1 MAGRVRLAVTGVQDQ
16 WLSGEPQFSYFVM
29 NYKRHTRFATESVEM
44 PFSGEK
50 KFGGYAELRIP
61 NNVGDLVRSMMLK
74 IKLKPLPSSSD
85 PLVSNLYNTSLAT
98 NVIKYADLRIGGQ
111 TIERITGDYIYM
123 YNQLHNNTDDLEQ
136 TMYFLTGHNNHLNVS
151 TSYDTF
157 YLNLPFYFFRHPSL
171 AIPVCAITK
180 QLVEVFIKFKDID
193 DNVSFKYTT
202 AGDVVTRET
211 TRDAEILD
219 ISMIT
224 DFFYIT
230 RAERN
235 FLLTRPMEY
244 VIQQL
249 QMSTLPF
256 KPGETEK
263 SAMLKFKHPVKELMF
278 LAKEE
283 TGPNNTIIAEDVV
296 VRSHGDDFLRR
307 GDDINGVQQYEK
319 SGWSV
324 ALSSDGTRLVVGHP
338 YYDYY
343 FDDGGTAPGTYYDAG
358 RVRVYEW
365 NGTNWDQIGQD
376 IIGPLLASPQF
387 GKSVAI
393 TPDGSRIVVGAPNHR
408 LVTGENPGL
417 FRVYEWN
424 ATNSRWEQ
432 NGSDVIGQ
440 GDFKLGQ
447 SIDISLDGSHMSVG
461 GAQGVNVYEWDVDN
475 SEWVFR
481 QLLLTANYG
490 YCSTAISSDGSRII
504 VGIPRDTPVATPGAG
519 RVRVYELDTATSEWS
534 QIGPSINGAVNDNV
548 GQSVDISSDGSRI
561 VVGALGAPSRV
572 YEWDAVNSEWDQLGQ
587 DISGVNS
594 YERFGWSVAMSSD
607 GSRIV
612 IGGLYDKTYLDAAR
626 ARVYDWDGN
635 DWIQNGNDIF
645 VSQTIAG
652 EDDAGY
658 AVAISSDGFT
668 FAVGFPYDTLV
679 EGTSVFYW
687 VGKVAVYSDLI
698 VTYTPGETI
707 IEDRLL
713 DVVSTDQTFS
723 SRFQGKRSDHRLI
736 KNIRFECNGE
746 EVFNKSGLHAAYQE
760 SLEYHTGC
768 PDPAYEFYMHSFA
781 LKPEEYYPS
790 GQLNMSRIIHKKLDV
805 ELAEVSTSRNIN
817 VDIYAINYNVLRV
830 ESGLAGLK
838 F

>member
-180 QLVEVFIKFKDID
+180 QLVEVFIKFKDVD

-249 QMSTLPF
+249 QMSTLSF

-263 SAMLKFKHPVKELMF
+263 SAMLKFKHPVREMFF
-278 LAKEE
+278 LAKEKYAPDE
-283 TGPNNTIIAEDVV
+283 VVTLKDITNTDE
-296 VRSHGDDFLRR
+296 G
-307 GDDINGVQQYEK
+307 
-319 SGWSV
+319 
-324 ALSSDGTRLVVGHP
+324 LSTR
-338 YYDYY
+338 Y
-343 FDDGGTAPGTYYDAG
+343 
-358 RVRVYEW
+358 
-365 NGTNWDQIGQD
+365 
-376 IIGPLLASPQF
+376 
-387 GKSVAI
+387 
-393 TPDGSRIVVGAPNHR
+393 
-408 LVTGENPGL
+408 
-417 FRVYEWN
+417 
-424 ATNSRWEQ
+424 
-432 NGSDVIGQ
+432 
-440 GDFKLGQ
+440 
-447 SIDISLDGSHMSVG
+447 
-461 GAQGVNVYEWDVDN
+461 
-475 SEWVFR
+475 
-481 QLLLTANYG
+481 
-490 YCSTAISSDGSRII
+490 
-504 VGIPRDTPVATPGAG
+504 
-519 RVRVYELDTATSEWS
+519 
-534 QIGPSINGAVNDNV
+534 PS
-548 GQSVDISSDGSRI
+548 
-561 VVGALGAPSRV
+561 
-572 YEWDAVNSEWDQLGQ
+572 
-587 DISGVNS
+587 
-594 YERFGWSVAMSSD
+594 
-607 GSRIV
+607 
-612 IGGLYDKTYLDAAR
+612 
-626 ARVYDWDGN
+626 
-635 DWIQNGNDIF
+635 
-645 VSQTIAG
+645 
-652 EDDAGY
+652 
-658 AVAISSDGFT
+658 
-668 FAVGFPYDTLV
+668 
-679 EGTSVFYW
+679 
-687 VGKVAVYSDLI
+687 
-698 VTYTPGETI
+698 
-707 IEDRLL
+707 
-713 DVVSTDQTFS
+713 
-723 SRFQGKRSDHRLI
+723 KRSDHRKI
-736 KNIRFECNGE
+736 KRVRFECNGE
-746 EVFNKSGLHAAYQE
+746 TVFDHEGLFMSYQ
-760 SLEYHTGC
+760 STMYTHTSY
-768 PDPAYEFYMHSFA
+768 PDPAFIFYTHSYS
-781 LKPEEYYPS
+781 LTPELYYPS
-790 GQLNMSRIIHKKLDV
+790 GQINMSRIAHKKIDITLD
-805 ELAEVSTSRNIN
+805 EQSSTNKTD

>member
-1 MAGRVRLAVTGVQDQ
+1 MAGRVRLAVTGIQDQ

-98 NVIKYADLRIGGQ
+98 NVVKYADLRIGGQ

-136 TMYFLTGHNNHLNVS
+136 TMYFLAGHNNHLNVS

-202 AGDVVTRET
+202 SGNVVTRET

-256 KPGETEK
+256 KPNESKK
-263 SAMLKFKHPVKELMF
+263 SALLKFTNPVKELFF

-283 TGPNNTIIAEDVV
+283 TGPNSTRILEETSVT
-296 VRSHGDDFLRR
+296 SQGDFSPR
-307 GDDINGVQQYEK
+307 GDDINGAQLNEK
-319 SGWSV
+319 SGWST

-338 YYDYY
+338 YYD
-343 FDDGGTAPGTYYDAG
+343 APTPITYSDVG
-358 RVRVYEW
+358 RVRVYDWDGTDWVQIGQDMTGPLTNSSSHGPQFGRSVTITPDGSRIVIGAPFRGSSGMENGLIRVYEW
-365 NGTNWDQIGQD
+365 NDTTSEWDQIGQD
-376 IIGPLLASPQF
+376 IIGETDFQL
-387 GKSVAI
+387 GHSVAI
-393 TPDGSRIVVGAPNHR
+393 SPDGSRLVGGGGSLYGGGVITYKWNSVNSLWTFDQYLLSSKYSYVSMSSDGSHLIVGTITDD
-408 LVTGENPGL
+408 LEIGEL
-417 FRVYEWN
+417 EARVYEWN
-424 ATNSRWEQ
+424 TTTSQWSQ
-432 NGSDVIGQ
+432 IGLTIYGGSNNHGIGQ
-440 GDFKLGQ
+440 F
-447 SIDISLDGSHMSVG
+447 
-461 GAQGVNVYEWDVDN
+461 VD
-475 SEWVFR
+475 
-481 QLLLTANYG
+481 
-490 YCSTAISSDGSRII
+490 ISSDGSRII
-504 VGIPRDTPVATPGAG
+504 VGAF
-519 RVRVYELDTATSEWS
+519 
-534 QIGPSINGAVNDNV
+534 
-548 GQSVDISSDGSRI
+548 
-561 VVGALGAPSRV
+561 GAPTRV
-572 YEWDAVNSEWDQLGQ
+572 YEWDATNSRWTKLGQ

-594 YERFGWSVAMSSD
+594 YEKFGWSVAMSSD
-607 GSRIV
+607 GSRII
-612 IGGLYDKTYLDAAR
+612 IGGQYNETYLDAAR
-626 ARVYDWDGN
+626 ARIYDWSGTE
-635 DWIQNGNDIF
+635 WIQNGDDIF
-645 VSQTIAG
+645 VSETNFG

-658 AVAISSDGFT
+658 SVAMSSDGSIIAT
-668 FAVGFPYDTLV
+668 GLPYHTGPSLNWNGQV
-679 EGTSVFYW
+679 L
-687 VGKVAVYSDLI
+687 VYSNLTT
-698 VTYTPGETI
+698 TYTPGGTI
-707 IEDRLL
+707 TEDRLL
-713 DVVSTDQTFS
+713 DVTSTDQTFS

-746 EVFNKSGLHAAYQE
+746 EVFDKSGLHAAYQE
-760 SLEYHTGC
+760 SLQYHTGC